1 MNLTENHSVSLYKNA
16 YMAKK
21 PITPTTAARPRPE
34 SSIWLPALEPVVL
47 VDDEE
52 ELVLEAVELELAV
65 ELGLVLLP
73 LTASQ
78 ISVISF

>member
-1 MNLTENHSVSLYKNA
+1 
-16 YMAKK
+16 MARK
-21 PITPTTAARPRPE
+21 PITPTTAATPRLE

-52 ELVLEAVELELAV
+52 EPVLEAVELELAV
-65 ELGLVLLP
+65 ELEVVLLP

-78 ISVISF
+78 ISVMTFWVAEKGKISICW

>member
-1 MNLTENHSVSLYKNA
+1 
-16 YMAKK
+16 MARK
-21 PITPTTAARPRPE
+21 PITPTTAATPRPE

-52 ELVLEAVELELAV
+52 EPVLEVAELELVVELE
-65 ELGLVLLP
+65 LVLLP

-78 ISVISF
+78 ISVMTF